1 MYMLLP
7 RLFNDKFVDNVFDDM
22 FSFPSFFSMPSNR
35 WMSTNVKDM
44 GNDYQLE
51 IELPGYKKEDIHAK
65 LDNGYLT
72 IAADQQSNN
81 EVKDEDGKYIRKES
95 YSGKCQRSFYV
106 GEDLKEEDFKASFK
120 DGILSVVFPKEKN
133 QNKIE
138 NQRYIPIE

>member
-1 MYMLLP
+1 MLLP

>member
-1 MYMLLP
+1 MLLP

-72 IAADQQSNN
+72 IAADQQSDN